1 MRMYYLI
8 DLREKN
14 NRNPYITFW
23 RPNDAGYC
31 YPIPWA
37 GEYTEERII
46 EGDDYYTRRRW
57 QVRTGADTGIWE
69 SIAVRTDLI
78 KPFCIEPAYGMI
90 DGNIGPVIANT
101 GKIRTALRRLRFILP
116 KERIAA

>member
-1 MRMYYLI
+1 MSMYYLI

-31 YPIPWA
+31 YPVPWA

-57 QVRTGADTGIWE
+57 QKRTNAYTGIWE
-69 SIAVRTDLI
+69 RIAIRTDLI
-78 KPFCIEPAYGMI
+78 KPFCIKPAYGLI

-101 GKIRTALRRLRFILP
+101 GKNRISLRRLRFVLP
-116 KERIAA
+116 EERIVA